1 MKKVSMFPAGIQN
14 VISTGT
20 IAIQDVCSLIKYDA
34 TLRQKT
40 VHLRNILESKDLQ
53 DSYKRSALEYVTFGG
68 IYSERR
74 DDKQVELSGFVCLDL
89 DNLEEPQLLKRNIIE
104 ESNLPVLIF
113 VSPRGNGL
121 KIVFRTNPDFS
132 YKENYAA
139 YSKYVSSEFNVPI
152 SLIDKSCSS
161 PSKACFLCHDSE
173 VYLNPLLNK
182 NEVSYLS
189 ADFFHKESFAIDEEK
204 TNSIGF
210 SSIVSLIES
219 PGFQYSII
227 KLDFNKPNSV
237 ENFIA
242 LCRNCIRKQGKFV
255 DGQRHNWVLQLA
267 NLCNAFG
274 MDREKAIAHFK
285 QCFKE
290 HPAIVQASHPF
301 DWVNDLEKP
310 FMYVYDRSKDQFG
323 TWMNNADEYE
333 TPFLPDDI
341 FDRLPKFIR
350 KHVTLFEKKRER
362 DVSCLG
368 MITLLSSCF
377 PMVQGVY
384 RRSRV
389 RANLYLFVCAPPGSG
404 KGILADIRMIGNGI
418 HEALWDR
425 YKDELQ
431 VYDSLPEEEKKKAQ
445 KPKLIKF
452 FIPANNT
459 SARLIQSISVNRF
472 LGILM
477 DTEADTLTN
486 ANKAEHGHFSEILRK
501 VFHHESIEYERKL
514 NDEYLCINNP
524 AFSII
529 MSGTPNQIQ
538 RMVSDIENGL
548 TSRFMYYKFVS
559 TCGWDDVFAKGQ
571 DLSHVFKSASVDLY
585 NLSNHFLFTFLENTD
600 SEILFDLTD
609 SQKKSLNEWFS
620 EKTESLESLYGPDI
634 KASVY
639 RLGLIVFRIAM
650 ILSIVRKVEDL
661 GNSSVVQIKSIV
673 CGDRD
678 FETAMAIISTLLHHT
693 VDVYNLLK
701 KGGHVKKFRNQKQ
714 IYVNKLP
721 DEFDF
726 QMAMEIA
733 ELLGIN
739 KKTAENYLSQ
749 AVHSEHLVK
758 VKHNHY
764 KKPESDT

>member
-1 MKKVSMFPAGIQN
+1 MKTISIFPAGITN
-14 VISTGT
+14 TTSTGT
-20 IAIQDVCSLIKYDA
+20 ISMQEVYSLIKNGDSQ
-34 TLRQKT
+34 RQKT
-40 VHLRNILESKDLQ
+40 IHLRNNLSTKDLQ
-53 DSYKRSALEYVTFGG
+53 DAFKRSALESVTFGG

-74 DDKQVELSGFVCLDL
+74 DDKLIELSGFVCLDL
-89 DNLEEPQLLKRNIIE
+89 DNIEEPQLLKRDIIE
-104 ESNLPVLIF
+104 RSNLPVLIF

-139 YSKYVSSEFNVPI
+139 YSKYISSEFNVLI

-173 VYLNPLLNK
+173 AYLNPLLEK
-182 NEVSYLS
+182 NEKSYLS
-189 ADFFHKESFAIDEEK
+189 ADFFHKESFDNGEEETK
-204 TNSIGF
+204 SIGYG
-210 SSIVSLIES
+210 SVVSLIES
-219 PGFQYSII
+219 PAFQYSII

-237 ENFIA
+237 ENFIG
-242 LCRNCIRKQGKFV
+242 LCRNCIRKQGKFA
-255 DGQRHNWVLQLA
+255 DGQRHNWVLHLA

-274 MDREKAIAHFK
+274 MERGKAIAHFK

-290 HPAIVQASHPF
+290 HPAIVQASHAF

-310 FMYVYDRSKDQFG
+310 FLYVYDRSKDQFG
-323 TWMNNADEYE
+323 TWINNADEYE
-333 TPFLPDDI
+333 TPFLPDEI

-362 DVSCLG
+362 DTFCLG

-418 HEALWDR
+418 HQALWDR
-425 YKDELQ
+425 YKEELQ
-431 VYDSLPEEEKKKAQ
+431 VYDSLPEEEKKKDQ

-486 ANKAEHGHFSEILRK
+486 ANKSEHGHFSEILRK
-501 VFHHESIEYERKL
+501 AFHHESIEYDRKM

-524 AFSII
+524 AFSIL
-529 MSGTPNQIQ
+529 MSGTPNQVKNL
-538 RMVSDIENGL
+538 VSDVENGL

-559 TCGWDDVFAKGQ
+559 TGGWDDVFAKGQ

-620 EKTESLESLYGPDI
+620 GKTESLESLYGPDI

-650 ILSIVRKVEDL
+650 IFSIVRKVEDL
-661 GNSSVVQIKSIV
+661 GDASVVHIKSITCSDV
-673 CGDRD
+673 D
-678 FETAMAIISTLLHHT
+678 FETAMAMISSLLHHA

-714 IYVNKLP
+714 IYLNKLP
-721 DEFDF
+721 GEFVF
-726 QMAMEIA
+726 QTAMEIA
-733 ELLGIN
+733 DLLGIN

-749 AVHSEHLVK
+749 AVHSELLIK

-764 KKPESDT
+764 KRPVAE